1 MQQHLKS
8 SFPEIGEFLFLSIY
22 VIRLIKIS
30 SGKIP
35 FEVKKMINKR
45 RIGTSELYASELGLG
60 CMSLSPDLGKENESI
75 VRTALD
81 HGINYFDT
89 ADLYNFGWN
98 EELIG
103 KLLKDV
109 RHDIILAT
117 KGGNDWNEAKDSWNW
132 NPSKK
137 YIKSALKESLRR
149 LQTDYI
155 DLYQL
160 HGGTIEDPMDET
172 IEAFEELVSEGLIRY
187 YGISSIRPNTIQ
199 YYAEH
204 SNIQSVMMQY
214 SLLDR
219 RPEELFPY
227 LKSKEISV
235 VARGPVAKGW
245 LSEKAFEKNLDEM
258 FLSFNGKDIQ
268 QKLEKVKTIIPQD
281 EKLTQTALKFILSH
295 SVVATAAA
303 GASSTEQLLENI
315 NTFKSPGMTES
326 ERKELEALFPAETY
340 EAHRK

>member
-1 MQQHLKS
+1 M
-8 SFPEIGEFLFLSIY
+8 
-22 VIRLIKIS
+22 
-30 SGKIP
+30 
-35 FEVKKMINKR
+35 NKR
-45 RIGTSELYASELGLG
+45 QIGKSDLYASELGFG
-60 CMSLSPDLGKENESI
+60 CMSLSPGLGKENESI
-75 VRTALD
+75 VKTALE

-89 ADLYNFGWN
+89 ADLYQFGWN

-109 RHDIILAT
+109 RQDIILAT
-117 KGGNDWNEAKDSWNW
+117 KGGNEWTESQDSWNW

-137 YIKSALKESLRR
+137 YIKSAFKESLRR
-149 LQTDYI
+149 LKTDYI

-172 IEAFEELVSEGLIRY
+172 IEAFDELVSEGLVRY
-187 YGISSIRPNTIQ
+187 YGISSIRPNTIS

-227 LKSKEISV
+227 LEKKGISV
-235 VARGPVAKGW
+235 IARGPVAKGW
-245 LSEKAFEKNLDEM
+245 LSEKAFEKNPEDK
-258 FLSFNGKDIQ
+258 FLSYSGLDIQ
-268 QKLEKVKTIIPQD
+268 SKLERVKKLIPQD

-295 SVVATAAA
+295 SVISTAVA
-303 GASSTEQLLENI
+303 GASSVEQLLENI
-315 NTFKSPGMTES
+315 HTFRSPEMTEDV
-326 ERKELEALFPAETY
+326 RKELEDLFPAEFY
-340 EAHRK
+340 ESHRVQNR

>member
-1 MQQHLKS
+1 
-8 SFPEIGEFLFLSIY
+8 
-22 VIRLIKIS
+22 VIRLINKN

-35 FEVKKMINKR
+35 FGGEKMINKR

-60 CMSLSPDLGKENESI
+60 CMSLSPDLGKKNENI
-75 VRTALD
+75 VKTALD

-109 RHDIILAT
+109 RQDIILAT
-117 KGGNDWNEAKDSWNW
+117 KGGNEWNEAKDSWNW

-187 YGISSIRPNTIQ
+187 YGISSIRPNTIT

-227 LKSKEISV
+227 LKTKGISV

-245 LSEKAFEKNLDEM
+245 LSEKAFKKDRGDK
-258 FLSFNGKDIQ
+258 FLSYTGSDIQ
-268 QKLEKVKTIIPQD
+268 LQLEKVKTLIAQD

-315 NTFKSPGMTES
+315 NTFNSPELTES
-326 ERKELEALFPAETY
+326 ERKELEALFPAEIY
-340 EAHRK
+340 EAHRVRKA

>member
-1 MQQHLKS
+1 MIV
-8 SFPEIGEFLFLSIY
+8 FVEVAEM
-22 VIRLIKIS
+22 IRT
-30 SGKIP
+30 
-35 FEVKKMINKR
+35 R

-60 CMSLSPDLGKENESI
+60 CMSLSPDLGSENERI
-75 VRTALD
+75 VKTALEQ
-81 HGINYFDT
+81 GINYFDT

-98 EELIG
+98 EELVG
-103 KLLKDV
+103 KLLKEV
-109 RHDIILAT
+109 RKDIILAT
-117 KGGNDWNEAKDSWNW
+117 KGGNDWHDAIEGWNW

-160 HGGTIEDPMDET
+160 HGGTIDDPMDET
-172 IEAFEELVSEGLIRY
+172 IEAFEELAAEGLIRY
-187 YGISSIRPNTIQ
+187 YGISSIRPNTIK

-227 LKSKEISV
+227 LESKKISV
-235 VARGPVAKGW
+235 VARGSVAKGW
-245 LSEKAFEKNLDEM
+245 LSEKAYQKKPDDS
-258 FLSFNGKDIQ
+258 FLSFKGMDIQ
-268 QKLEKVKTIIPQD
+268 AKLDKVKTHIHLN
-281 EKLTQTALKFILSH
+281 EKLTHTALKFVLSH
-295 SVVATAAA
+295 PVVATAAA

-315 NTFKSPGMTES
+315 AAFNTPDLTEG
-326 ERKELEALFPAETY
+326 ERKELESLFPAEIY
-340 EAHRK
+340 ESHRA